1 LPKKQKTSLPPS
13 LEQAKGL
20 PVVSEKYRVLQTAGT
35 GAGVT
40 ADKGERM
47 CRLSPFDPP
56 PSFGS
61 PLPPLSL
68 GHPQY
73 SSATRLHKLSSPHCP
88 IYPRLPAFNNGDDY
102 FNSVGFLYKNN

>member
-61 PLPPLSL
+61 PPLSL
-68 GHPQY
+68 SGAPPIFFCYTTPQVII
-73 SSATRLHKLSSPHCP
+73 TTLSN
-88 IYPRLPAFNNGDDY
+88 LPQVA
-102 FNSVGFLYKNN
+102 SL